1 MTEEKKGSGI
11 RGGAYNYAM
20 KFLEEHDTFTSS
32 EFIQYIVGL
41 GLTLP
46 YAYNLL
52 QALRV
57 QGSIEL
63 VGRKGRNTVYR
74 VRRTQT
80 LSKENQEKVD
90 EEKVNEG

>member
-1 MTEEKKGSGI
+1 MTEEKKGLGI
-11 RGGAYNYAM
+11 KGGAYNYAL
-20 KFLEEHDTFTSS
+20 KFLEEHETFTSS

-63 VGRKGRNTVYR
+63 VGRKGRNTIYR
-74 VRRTQT
+74 VRKTQPR
-80 LSKENQEKVD
+80 SPGAQEKVS
-90 EEKVNEG
+90 EG